1 MGGARLVN
9 ATPAARLRIAHVDDH
24 ETVQLGLASMVGG
37 ESDIELVA
45 SAASVEPLLDRL
57 DDIDLVVLDI
67 RLSDGSTIEHNIQQL
82 HARGARVLVFTAAD
96 DHVAVREAS
105 KAGVLGIVR
114 KSESRGVI
122 LEALRSAGRGESVPT
137 TEWAAALDADPE
149 LPSAGLSPKELEVL
163 ALYAAGDKSVT
174 VATRAGLSTN
184 TVSEYVRRIRH
195 KYAAVGRPA
204 HTKIDL
210 YKRAVED
217 GILPSPE

>member
-1 MGGARLVN
+1 MTGS
-9 ATPAARLRIAHVDDH
+9 TEQTLRIAHVDDH
-24 ETVQLGLASMVGG
+24 ETVQLGLAVLLAGA
-37 ESDIELVA
+37 DDVELVLSTSTIDA
-45 SAASVEPLLDRL
+45 VLERIDE
-57 DDIDLVVLDI
+57 IDLVMLDL
-67 RLSDGSTIEHNIQQL
+67 RLSDGSTIEHNLARL
-82 HARGARVLVFTAAD
+82 HERDANVLVFTAAD
-96 DHVAVREAS
+96 DHEAVRTAS

-114 KSESRGVI
+114 KSESREVI
-122 LEALRSAGRGESVPT
+122 LDALRTAAAGESVAT

-163 ALYAAGDKSVT
+163 ALYAAGEKSQA
-174 VATRAGLSTN
+174 VASRAGLSAN

-195 KYAAVGRPA
+195 KYALVGRPA